1 MRTERLL
8 GIMGVLA
15 DTRHTT
21 IGALA
26 ARFEVSKRT
35 IARDL
40 DVLAQAGVPLVTTP
54 GAHGGVG
61 VLDGFKVRRDLLST
75 HDAAMLHAALEAL
88 RSIDGDK
95 AVTQLI
101 ARLVPGAGAR
111 GGADAATVDGRA
123 ANATADDAPVAIDFS
138 SWFAD
143 GIVQEKLSCLL
154 EAVRGRRC
162 VRLVYVSRSGRG
174 ARTVE
179 PMQLL
184 FRQTSWY
191 LRAFCRTRAEV
202 RTFKLQRIAQFDVL
216 DETFEPREAL
226 PAAPASFDAPLLLPA
241 ESETPGTVLVE
252 LDYRAADEFALA
264 GALDAR
270 FLYRDEGSDRGVVRF
285 RTDDVA
291 WARRTAKNLGDLVQ
305 VREP

>member
-21 IGALA
+21 IGTLA

-88 RSIDGDK
+88 RSVDGDK

-101 ARLVPGAGAR
+101 ARLVPSAGAR
-111 GGADAATVDGRA
+111 GGADAATADGRA

-191 LRAFCRTRAEV
+191 LCAFCRTRAEV

-291 WARRTAKNLGDLVQ
+291 WAHRTAKNLGDLVQ